1 MGSSIHKFNLNKIR
15 YEEVTTV
22 KLERRCDRASPQLA
36 LVHNVEVVSPP
47 IPFSHQLADH
57 QAILQGYLDTHIT
70 HNHSDLLTPPSF
82 CADIGLE
89 RTLSEKRKT

>member
-1 MGSSIHKFNLNKIR
+1 MTH
-15 YEEVTTV
+15 
-22 KLERRCDRASPQLA
+22 PQLA

-47 IPFSHQLADH
+47 IPFSHLLADH

-70 HNHSDLLTPPSF
+70 HIHSDLLTSTSF
-82 CADIGLE
+82 CADLGLE